1 MRPPMDD
8 NEEQP
13 SLDQLV
19 AMAERALATIP
30 PTLAAHMDNV
40 SFVVQDWPED
50 ETLQGLGIRNRLRLL
65 GLYRGTP
72 LNKRSVWQIARFPDR
87 IFLYRQPIIHY
98 ATRTGIDL
106 AQVVRHVLIHE
117 IAHHFGY
124 SDADIAAIEQQPD
137 YIDWPKV

>member
-1 MRPPMDD
+1 MND
-8 NEEQP
+8 NEHQQP

-19 AMAERALATIP
+19 AMAEQALATIP
-30 PTLAAHMDNV
+30 PTLAAHIDNV

-50 ETLQGLGIRNRLRLL
+50 ETLQRLGIPNRLRLL

-87 IFLYRQPIIHY
+87 IFLYRQPIIDY
-98 ATRTGIDL
+98 ARRTGLDL

-117 IAHHFGY
+117 IAHYFGY
-124 SDADIAAIEQQPD
+124 SDADIAELEARPD
-137 YIDWPKV
+137 